1 MPKMSKQ
8 KKSIRTYA
16 LSLGCAKNRVDTER
30 MLAVLGEFYQPVQAP
45 EEAEV
50 VLVNTCAFIQPAVE
64 ESVQQI
70 LALAQDIQGLN
81 PRPLLVVTGCLPARY
96 GAELETELSEVDLW
110 LGFFEQGN
118 LLHNLRR
125 MLGRQGLEH
134 PGREYAASAPGPGR
148 VLSTPPGY
156 AYLKLSEGCHR
167 NCSFCLIPS
176 LRGPLASRPKQEIL
190 QEAELILGQG
200 VSELCLVAQ
209 DLTAYGK
216 DLALASGLQD
226 LLSSLAGLS
235 GLHWLRLLY
244 LYPTG
249 LGRDFLLFLRSLSPP
264 VLPYFDLP
272 LQHVQPHL
280 LRSMGRP
287 FSRDPRQVLD
297 LIREIFPGASLRTS
311 LIVGFPGETE
321 ADFLQLK
328 DFVQEIGFDHLGV
341 FTFYPENG
349 VKAADLPGQVPE
361 KEKQAR
367 KEELLRLQR
376 GISRS
381 KLSQQIG
388 QELQIMVDAPH
399 QDWPTLFQGRA
410 WFQAP
415 EADGITYVS
424 GHSLKPGQ
432 LVQAQVVESKDY
444 DLVALA

>member
-1 MPKMSKQ
+1 MSKQ
-8 KKSIRTYA
+8 KTSIRTYA

-30 MLAVLGEFYQPVQAP
+30 MLAVLGEFYQPVQAL

-50 VLVNTCAFIQPAVE
+50 LLVNTCAFIQPAVE

-96 GAELETELSEVDLW
+96 GAELETELPEVDLW

-118 LLHNLRR
+118 LLHYLRR
-125 MLGRQGLEH
+125 LLGRQGLEH
-134 PGREYAASAPGPGR
+134 PGKEYTASAPGLGR

-167 NCSFCLIPS
+167 KCSFCLIPS
-176 LRGPLASRPKQEIL
+176 IRGPLASRPKQEIL
-190 QEAELILGQG
+190 QEAELILGQEG

-216 DLALASGLQD
+216 DLGLASGLQD

-249 LGRDFLLFLRSLSPP
+249 LGRDFLLFLRCLSPP

-280 LRSMGRP
+280 LRRMGRP

-297 LIREIFPGASLRTS
+297 LIREAFPEASLRTS

-349 VKAADLPGQVPE
+349 VKAAELPGQVPE

-376 GISRS
+376 EISRS
-381 KLSQQIG
+381 KLAQQIG

-424 GHSLKPGQ
+424 GHSLTPGQ
-432 LVQAQVVESKDY
+432 LIQAQVVESKDY
-444 DLVALA
+444 DLVALT